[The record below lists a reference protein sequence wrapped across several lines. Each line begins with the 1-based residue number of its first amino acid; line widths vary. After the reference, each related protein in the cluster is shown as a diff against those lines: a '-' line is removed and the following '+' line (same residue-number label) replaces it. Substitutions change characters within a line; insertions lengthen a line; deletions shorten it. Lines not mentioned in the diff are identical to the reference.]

1 MINKGGKLLETKVD
15 IVETMYKINNN
26 NLIRVLK
33 SIYRKIEIEK
43 RLLTLIKKTPIEDN
57 LQVYVLYN
65 IIKIQLL
72 FNYL

>member
-57 LQVYVLYN
+57 L
-65 IIKIQLL
+65 
-72 FNYL
+72 